1 MMSKIVLFALALGLG
16 APVFAAPGHGHSP
29 HGGAAHGAT
38 ATDGQPGNAAEAAR
52 TVRIET
58 RENDYSVKQ
67 IQVKAGETIRF
78 VVTNVSY
85 EPHEFGIASPQE
97 HEQHRAMMKEMPD
110 MKHDEPNVVTVM
122 PGETKELVWKFG
134 RDGNVEFACN
144 IPGHSER
151 GMKGAFRVL
160 R

>member
-1 MMSKIVLFALALGLG
+1 MSKTILVALVLGLAAPALAASG
-16 APVFAAPGHGHSP
+16 PPGHT

-38 ATDGQPGNAAEAAR
+38 ATDGRPGNPAEATR

-58 RENDYSVKQ
+58 RENDYSAKQ

-110 MKHDEPNVVTVM
+110 MNHDEPNVVTVM

-134 RDGNVEFACN
+134 RDSNVEFACN